1 MTKKDYKLIA
11 KAINESVKNTRIL
24 MLGNG
29 DNDNLAYTE
38 QMLALNSVIEKI
50 GIVLDKDNSRFDF
63 DKFKDACLID

>member
-29 DNDNLAYTE
+29 DNDNLAYT
-38 QMLALNSVIEKI
+38 
-50 GIVLDKDNSRFDF
+50 
-63 DKFKDACLID
+63 